1 MEKISNI
8 HKTKLSKFNFFGIDY
23 PILYKNE
30 SIYSSYIGIS
40 FSFLMIFLF
49 ISILI
54 KYSLDLF
61 QYKDFSVI
69 SSQKELDRNKSIN
82 FSEFPFMIGLSDT
95 NAIPLSL
102 NEKYYS
108 IKISKQAISPIEINN
123 TFIGFNVIIKNI
135 TLNNCNN
142 LKNNYDMSYFKGF
155 DLDKYLC
162 TNPNQNISIRGRYGD
177 GRRGFDIISIF
188 IEKCKNSSENN
199 ITCAND
205 NEINNILNNNTY
217 LTFYFV
223 KEVPDHYNLKNPIQ
237 KYLRTDYF
245 PITLD
250 FKKLYIYNFLLSEYY
265 SDSGLIFS
273 NKKKFSMGE
282 IEGYYMDSLE
292 NNYPNAEIGLIL
304 TCIEYEMIY
313 NRKYTRLY
321 EMFSNI
327 GGILTFIFHIFNY
340 ITFYLTRKSFI
351 SDLTNNIINIQYSL
365 KNYYHNLP
373 FNISKYDKS
382 NQNLFNKMKS
392 NISSQNLFQNNEK
405 NLVNNQNKIF
415 NYNIYNS
422 ESKNKIKN
430 ITNQEVNEKNKQFY
444 NFSFFSYFLPV
455 FILKKNKNYN
465 LLIQTNNYFE
475 TFMSLENII
484 PVIERFP
491 HLLKYCIMKLDF
503 SYNNEIFKYNYY

>member
-1 MEKISNI
+1 MNKISNI
-8 HKTKLSKFNFFGIDY
+8 HKTKLSKFNFFFFFY
-23 PILYKNE
+23 PIRYKNE
-30 SIYSSYIGIS
+30 SIYTSYIGIS

-49 ISILI
+49 ILILI

-82 FSEFPFMIGLSDT
+82 FSEFPFMIGLSDI

-177 GRRGFDIISIF
+177 GRRGFDIIRF
-188 IEKCKNSSENN
+188 LIEKCKNSSENN

-250 FKKLYIYNFLLSEYY
+250 FKKLYVYNFLLSEYY
-265 SDSGLIFS
+265 SDSGFIFS
-273 NKKKFSMGE
+273 NKKKFSFGE
-282 IEGYYMDSLE
+282 IEGFYMDSLG
-292 NNYPNAEIGLIL
+292 NYYPEAEIGLIL

-327 GGILTFIFHIFNY
+327 GGILTFIFQIFNY

-351 SDLTNNIINIQYSL
+351 SDLTNNIINIPL
-365 KNYYHNLP
+365 KNIYHNLS

-405 NLVNNQNKIF
+405 NLINNQNKIF
-415 NYNIYNS
+415 NYSIYNS
-422 ESKNKIKN
+422 DSKNKINN

-444 NFSFFSYFLPV
+444 NFSFFSYLIPL
-455 FILKKNKNYN
+455 FILKKDKKYN
-465 LLIQTNNYFE
+465 LLIQTNHYFE

-491 HLLKYCIMKLDF
+491 HLLKYCIMKMDF